1 MTEPTTEKQVIIF
14 DPYGE
19 LKKIADEIEHWEEDK
34 NA

>member
-1 MTEPTTEKQVIIF
+1 MTESIDEEEVIIF

-19 LKKIADEIEHWEEDK
+19 LKKIADEIESREEDK